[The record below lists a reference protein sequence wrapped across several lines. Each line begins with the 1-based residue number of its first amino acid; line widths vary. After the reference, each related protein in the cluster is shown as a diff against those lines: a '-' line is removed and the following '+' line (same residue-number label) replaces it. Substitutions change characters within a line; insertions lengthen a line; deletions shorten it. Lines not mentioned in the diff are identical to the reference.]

1 MDINDFKDFNKVK
14 EIALGISE
22 DLKKEI
28 EKVKDVNKE
37 NFIEGFNKCFV
48 EYLKNEYVIFD
59 GRVSRC
65 RFWMFAIY
73 SILISVALSL
83 IAFILPFLCFLP
95 KLYLLAILVPSVGLG
110 VRRLHDIGLSGWW
123 FLVSLVPYLGF
134 VAVVFLFAI
143 SGDNKANDYGA
154 KVK

>member
-1 MDINDFKDFNKVK
+1 M
-14 EIALGISE
+14 
-22 DLKKEI
+22 
-28 EKVKDVNKE
+28 
-37 NFIEGFNKCFV
+37 
-48 EYLKNEYVIFD
+48 
-59 GRVSRC
+59 
-65 RFWMFAIY
+65 
-73 SILISVALSL
+73 

-123 FLVSLVPYLGF
+123 FLLSLVPYLGF